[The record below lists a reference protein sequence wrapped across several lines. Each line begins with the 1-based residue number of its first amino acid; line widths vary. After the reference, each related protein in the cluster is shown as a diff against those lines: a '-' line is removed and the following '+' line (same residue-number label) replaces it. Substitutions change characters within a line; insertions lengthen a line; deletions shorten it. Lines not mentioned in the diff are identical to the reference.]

1 MGLAQGSTT
10 GLMCFE
16 NRQKIEKSCS
26 LGTHVPPYTY
36 PLGVPSIVSREAEK
50 RAPWDLKT
58 RILEGVSKF
67 SNLSFE
73 RDLPNG
79 FDPINFYKNYPKNF
93 SVLY

>member
-1 MGLAQGSTT
+1 
-10 GLMCFE
+10 MCFE
-16 NRQKIEKSCS
+16 NRQKIEKK
-26 LGTHVPPYTY
+26 LFPRHIYPTLYL
-36 PLGVPSIVSREAEK
+36 PLGVPSIVSRDVEK

-67 SNLSFE
+67 SNLSYE

-93 SVLY
+93 SGV